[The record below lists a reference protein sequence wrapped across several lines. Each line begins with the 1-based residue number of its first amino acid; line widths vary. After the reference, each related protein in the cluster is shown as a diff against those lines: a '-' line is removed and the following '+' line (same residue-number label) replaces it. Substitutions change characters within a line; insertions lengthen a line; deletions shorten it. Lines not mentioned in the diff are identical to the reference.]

1 MRGEAPAPAARAG
14 GQPEEGDF
22 GYHVHRFKP
31 FRTGLP
37 MTSSQQPPRDESAD
51 NAQEQPKLSL
61 AELAKAALAAQQQA
75 KTAYQHRKPHDQAEY
90 RPPHPR
96 GSRRSMGKR

>member
-1 MRGEAPAPAARAG
+1 
-14 GQPEEGDF
+14 
-22 GYHVHRFKP
+22 
-31 FRTGLP
+31 
-37 MTSSQQPPRDESAD
+37 MTPSQQPPRDESAD
-51 NAQEQPKLSL
+51 NAQEHPTLSL

-75 KTAYQHRKPHDQAEY
+75 NGAYQHRKTHDKAEY

>member
-1 MRGEAPAPAARAG
+1 
-14 GQPEEGDF
+14 
-22 GYHVHRFKP
+22 
-31 FRTGLP
+31 

-51 NAQEQPKLSL
+51 NTPEQPSLSL
-61 AELAKAALAAQQQA
+61 AELAKAALAAQKQGNS
-75 KTAYQHRKPHDQAEY
+75 AYQHRKSHDKAEY

>member
-1 MRGEAPAPAARAG
+1 
-14 GQPEEGDF
+14 
-22 GYHVHRFKP
+22 
-31 FRTGLP
+31 
-37 MTSSQQPPRDESAD
+37 MTSTQQQPPRDDSAETS
-51 NAQEQPKLSL
+51 QEQPSLSL

-75 KTAYQHRKPHDQAEY
+75 KTAYQHRKSHDKAEF

>member
-1 MRGEAPAPAARAG
+1 
-14 GQPEEGDF
+14 
-22 GYHVHRFKP
+22 
-31 FRTGLP
+31 
-37 MTSSQQPPRDESAD
+37 MTSSQQPPRDDSAD

-61 AELAKAALAAQQQA
+61 AELAKAALAAQKQA
-75 KTAYQHRKPHDQAEY
+75 ASPYQHRKAHDKAEF